1 MKILLLGANGQ
12 LGQSIVKRAKSH
24 LIAALSKE
32 ELDISDREKVYT
44 KIDELKPDIVINAA
58 AFTDVNLAEAYP
70 MEAKKINTY
79 GPKYLADACAINNT
93 PIIHIST
100 DYVFD
105 GKKTSAY
112 LPSDDTNPI
121 GIYGRTK
128 LDGEFYINKYKF
140 GYIIRTSWLFS
151 EYGSN
156 FFKTMIALTNKSDE
170 INVVSDEIGC
180 PTYAGDLADAIIL
193 STQSIAS
200 GRLAPAIYHFA
211 SSNPCSWY
219 EFASSILKEGHVQNK
234 LKKLPLIKPINGSVY
249 HKNYDV
255 RPKYSALDSSKL
267 CQHLGI
273 SLPNWEI
280 AILKLFS
287 AGN

>member
-1 MKILLLGANGQ
+1 VKILLLGANGQ
-12 LGQSIVKRAKSH
+12 LGQSIVKRAGSN
-24 LIAALSKE
+24 LIIALSKQD
-32 ELDISDREKVYT
+32 LDISDRLKVCI
-44 KIDELKPDIVINAA
+44 KIDELKPDIIINAA
-58 AFTDVNLAEAYP
+58 AYTDVNLAEVYP
-70 MEAKKINTY
+70 QEAKKINTY
-79 GPKYLADACAINNT
+79 GPKYLVDACAINST

-128 LDGEFYINKYKF
+128 LDGEFYINKYKY
-140 GYIIRTSWLFS
+140 GYVIRTSWLFS

-156 FFKTMIALTNKSDE
+156 FFKTMNLLANKLDK
-170 INVVSDEIGC
+170 INVVSDEVGC

-193 STQSIAS
+193 SIQSITS
-200 GRLAPAIYHFA
+200 GRLAPGIYHFA
-211 SSNPCSWY
+211 SGNPCSWF
-219 EFASSILKEGHVQNK
+219 EFANCIFKEGYVQNK
-234 LKKLPLIKPINGSVY
+234 LKKIPLIEPINGSVY

-255 RPKYSALDSSKL
+255 RPKYSVLDSSKL
-267 CQHLGI
+267 CQHLDI
-273 SLPNWEI
+273 SLPKWEI

-287 AGN
+287 TSS